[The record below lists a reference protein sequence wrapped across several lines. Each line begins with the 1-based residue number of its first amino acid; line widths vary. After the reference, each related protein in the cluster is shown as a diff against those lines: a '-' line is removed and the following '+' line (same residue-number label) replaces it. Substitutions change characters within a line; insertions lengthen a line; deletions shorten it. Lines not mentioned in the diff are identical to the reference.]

1 MKDGLKPEPAPKLA
15 HCPTRADPR
24 VRGRGDATMDHRKRD
39 YEAEDR
45 AAALPRHRATLGHP
59 LDGRWGADAGDESSS
74 ASTATGRSPPL
85 GGGGDPLRGG
95 AGFADPLGAS
105 GDSPGVARGDAEV
118 FDDPLR
124 ANGGGATVAS
134 GPMSRDERASEIL
147 RGRDGDSRRA
157 RDLLAGPGAED
168 PEVVAEW
175 ESRKVAIHA
184 RFSGQGTVRVSKSF
198 DIISTRERGL
208 RGIQARLDELN
219 DPAAGQR
226 ADYSRITVHEYVT
239 RLKQLNEDIA
249 AAWQASDRINALK
262 LSIQAAKLLRDSSVP
277 KFFPVLFVL
286 VCDILDTIGRLVFE
300 RIRAKAERDDDGELI
315 EKLPEGFTCDD
326 VREEAKVTCRN
337 WFRKIA
343 SVQELVPR
351 VYMEIAILRCYHFLQ
366 KGPPVKQLERLI
378 GMCRGVGDPLVAAY
392 LRAYLAHKGSSLC
405 GEESRAP
412 LMSQLSD
419 FLPQYGLLLHPEVA
433 ARNFYCATSGITRAE
448 YLALLDPAV
457 DWILRCCARRADVP
471 TLKRVLEL
479 GGDAPPPPFLK
490 GALRAMPSAVTSA
503 NAEHIVA
510 LIGASSRCGDRYAS
524 ANEGAGAG
532 SNGSQGD
539 AVSPALAAA
548 ATGSRS
554 SNDAARRGVVPEHVV
569 AQADCYRLL
578 GEKLVECPPRS
589 DIRLAVLREV
599 WAAVRKCADLHAYL
613 RCADAWSEYVV
624 ANFGQAELDALLRDA
639 VKHLEVGTAAGGGGG
654 EGGTAK
660 LPEKLL
666 ALVENIAFRVLTHRE
681 TLADALALESFVP
694 LTDFLHGSTR
704 RYFFRRALEL
714 VTDPAAGPIRDPV
727 ALHFAF
733 EGAKVLHDALDGMS
747 ADSDRRE
754 ATRLTTRFIRAA
766 SFGRDYEA
774 HLNFLTSCR
783 GAFYALS
790 DVQEVV
796 VLRAARLAVEALRAV
811 KGKHSNKTLAFVKAT
826 IAFCQITAPSV
837 AGAQSRL
844 RLFLAAAEAAL
855 MNGLVQ
861 QADGL
866 VRSAITDAQESTGAS
881 AVGGW
886 RDLAPGEADAAA
898 VDFVR
903 RCASLLVVLPGHPE
917 KGPLY
922 IVRGLARVM
931 ETFPWSPKSDAP
943 VQAHLALVQL
953 CAALAQPRLPY
964 RVEGVQSNDSLYAGE
979 PEYAEEVLELTH
991 ELVQRATDAAGARV
1005 DGDGEEDG
1013 EEGGGGDGESGKAK
1027 AKAKDA
1033 VIGSADAV
1041 ARMARANLDL
1051 ANVLATC
1058 CRPTGEI
1065 RSLVEAVAGRA
1076 REALG
1081 AEDAYQRATEAYARA
1096 RLR

>member
-1 MKDGLKPEPAPKLA
+1 
-15 HCPTRADPR
+15 
-24 VRGRGDATMDHRKRD
+24 MDHRERD
-39 YEAEDR
+39 YEAEDC
-45 AAALPRHRATLGHP
+45 AAALPRHRTTLGHP
-59 LDGRWGADAGDESSS
+59 LDGRWGADARDESSS
-74 ASTATGRSPPL
+74 ASTATGRSPAL

-95 AGFADPLGAS
+95 AGFADPLGAY
-105 GDSPGVARGDAEV
+105 GDSPGNVRGNAEV

-124 ANGGGATVAS
+124 ANGGGTTVAS

-147 RGRDGDSRRA
+147 RGRDTGSRRA
-157 RDLLAGPGAED
+157 KDLPAGPGAED
-168 PEVVAEW
+168 PEVVTEW

-198 DIISTRERGL
+198 DIISTRESGL
-208 RGIQARLDELN
+208 RSIQARLDELN

-226 ADYSRITVHEYVT
+226 ADYSRITVHEYIT

-277 KFFPVLFVL
+277 TFFPVLFVL

-300 RIRAKAERDDDGELI
+300 RIRAKAERDDDDELI

-351 VYMEIAILRCYHFLQ
+351 VYMELAILRCYHFLQ
-366 KGPPVKQLERLI
+366 KGPPVKQLERVI

-392 LRAYLAHKGSSLC
+392 LRAYLAYKGSSLC
-405 GEESRAP
+405 GEECRAP
-412 LMSQLSD
+412 LTSQLSD

-433 ARNFYCATSGITRAE
+433 ARNFYCATSGITRGE

-457 DWILRCCARRADVP
+457 DWTLRCCARRADVP

-490 GALRAMPSAVTSA
+490 GALRAMPSAVASA

-532 SNGSQGD
+532 SIGSEGV
-539 AVSPALAAA
+539 AVSPALA
-548 ATGSRS
+548 
-554 SNDAARRGVVPEHVV
+554 AARRGVVPEHVL

-589 DIRLAVLREV
+589 DVRLAILREV

-613 RCADAWSEYVV
+613 RCADAWSEYVI
-624 ANFGQAELDALLRDA
+624 ANFGSAELDALLRDA

-654 EGGTAK
+654 EGGTAR
-660 LPEKLL
+660 LPEKIL
-666 ALVENIAFRVLTHRE
+666 ALVESIAFRVLTHRE

-694 LTDFLHGSTR
+694 LTDFLCGSTR

-714 VTDPAAGPIRDPV
+714 VTDRAAGPIRDPL

-774 HLNFLTSCR
+774 HLNFLSSCR
-783 GAFYALS
+783 GAFHALS

-826 IAFCQITAPSV
+826 VAFCQITAPSV
-837 AGAQSRL
+837 AGAPARL

-861 QADGL
+861 QAEGL
-866 VRSAITDAQESTGAS
+866 IRSAITDAQESTGAS

-886 RDLAPGEADAAA
+886 RDLAPGEADAAV

-903 RCASLLVVLPGHPE
+903 RCASFLVVLPGHPE

-953 CAALAQPRLPY
+953 CSALAQPRLPY
-964 RVEGVQSNDSLYAGE
+964 RVEGVQSNDALYAGE

-1005 DGDGEEDG
+1005 DERGEEDG
-1013 EEGGGGDGESGKAK
+1013 GEGRVGDGDGGGGESGKAK
-1027 AKAKDA
+1027 AEATVAGIGDA
-1033 VIGSADAV
+1033 GAV

-1051 ANVLATC
+1051 ANVLARC
-1058 CRPTGEI
+1058 CRPTAEI

-1076 REALG
+1076 RDALG